1 MGHCKVPFNTPCV
14 VGSEIEYVLQA
25 IQQAHTGGGGPFALR
40 CQTLLE
46 SLLGVKKCLLTKS
59 CTDALEMAALLLGVR
74 EGDEVIVPA
83 FAFPTTASAFA
94 IRGASPVFADIRTD
108 TLNMD
113 ETQLESLITPKTKAI
128 VPVHYAGVGCH
139 MNIIL
144 EIAHAHNVP
153 VVEDNAH
160 GLFAKYKKQLLGTF
174 GCLATQS
181 FHETKNFT
189 CGEGGALL
197 INDAALIE
205 QAEIISEK
213 GTDRKRFERGQVDK
227 YTWVE
232 LGSSYLPSDMLA
244 AFLYGQLEQRQYVM
258 ERRKKIFDSYEAL
271 LKPQAAALE
280 LQLPTIPSDCEQSHH
295 MYYILLPTEALRD
308 AAIRGMAEQGF
319 ISAFHFMPLHL
330 SPAGRRYGGNQ
341 ACPVTESVSRRLV
354 RLPFHLALSG
364 NDQEAIVDALLRSLR
379 QATSRVG
386 SSH

>member
-1 MGHCKVPFNTPCV
+1 MGHSKVPFNTPCV
-14 VGSEIEYVLQA
+14 VGSEIDYVLQA
-25 IQQAHTGGGGPFALR
+25 IQQAHTGGSGPFALK

-46 SLLGVKKCLLTKS
+46 TLLGVKKCLLTKS

-94 IRGASPVFADIRTD
+94 IRGACPVFADIRTD

-139 MNIIL
+139 MNTIL
-144 EIAHAHNVP
+144 EIAHAHDVP

-160 GLFAKYKKQLLGTF
+160 GLFAKYKEQLLGTF

-244 AFLYGQLEQRQYVM
+244 AFLYGQLEQRQYVI

-271 LKPQAAALE
+271 LRPQAAALE
-280 LQLPTIPSDCEQSHH
+280 LQLPTIPSDCEQSYH

-330 SPAGRRYGGNQ
+330 SPAGRKYGGNQ

-354 RLPFHLALSG
+354 RLPFHLALSAS
-364 NDQEAIVDALLRSLR
+364 DQEAIVDALLRSLR
-379 QATSRVG
+379 HATSRVG
-386 SSH
+386 AAH